1 MTTDTSPPS
10 LPKAIL
16 IWLNERVPAPIQVWG
31 IVLYFT
37 CAATASWGQSGTWS
51 FRGVDIL
58 GALAALSIFVLIRIA
73 DEHKDYEDDNQN
85 HPERPVQRGVIS
97 LAQLRG
103 LAFAIIGFQLVA
115 SAVADQGL
123 GRTFIAWLG
132 VMIWLGLMTK
142 EFFVHEWLKTK
153 LLIYAV
159 SHMLIMPIIGWWLLQ
174 FGIPQSSPALSSG
187 AWVMLALFLSGFE
200 GEIVRKTWG
209 PDEEMDG
216 VDSYSKI
223 FGARGSISVVM
234 ALHALVTA
242 TLIALLAKITAS
254 WGNAYTY
261 IMGAAGALAYAA
273 FLAYYR
279 QPTAKGRKLN
289 EMAVG
294 LTVLLGFFLVIIAIA
309 RS

>member
-1 MTTDTSPPS
+1 MTTESSRPP

-16 IWLNERVPAPIQVWG
+16 IWLSERVPAPIQVWG

-37 CAATASWGQSGTWS
+37 CAATAAWGQTGSWS

-73 DEHKDYEDDNQN
+73 DEHKDYEDDNLN
-85 HPERPVQRGVIS
+85 HPERPVQRGIIT
-97 LAQLRG
+97 LGQLRG
-103 LAFAIIGFQLVA
+103 LAVAIFGFQLLA
-115 SAVADQGL
+115 SVMADQGF
-123 GRTFIAWLG
+123 GRTVVAWLV

-142 EFFVHEWLKTK
+142 EFFVHEWLKTQ

-159 SHMLIMPIIGWWLLQ
+159 SHMLIMPMIGWWFLQ
-174 FGIPQSSPALSSG
+174 FGVPETTPSLISG
-187 AWVMLALFLSGFE
+187 GLVMLALFLSGFE

-209 PDEEMDG
+209 PDEEIDG

-223 FGARGSISVVM
+223 FGARGSIGVVM
-234 ALHALVTA
+234 ALHALVTGN
-242 TLIALLAKITAS
+242 LIFLLGKITES
-254 WGNAYTY
+254 WANAYTL
-261 IMGAAGALAYAA
+261 IMGFVGVAAYAS

-279 QPTAKGRKLN
+279 KPSAKGRKMN
-289 EMAVG
+289 EASVG
-294 LTVLLGFFLVIIAIA
+294 MTVLIGFILIIVAIA

>member
-1 MTTDTSPPS
+1 MTKASSPPA

-16 IWLNERVPAPIQVWG
+16 IWLNERVPVPIQVWG

-37 CAATASWGQSGTWS
+37 CAATASWGQIGTWS
-51 FRGVDIL
+51 FRSVDIL

-85 HPERPVQRGVIS
+85 HPERPVQRGIIT

-103 LAFAIIGFQLVA
+103 LAVGIIGFQLIA
-115 SAVADQGL
+115 SGIADQGI
-123 GRTFIAWLG
+123 GRTVLAWFGL
-132 VMIWLGLMTK
+132 MIWLGLMTK
-142 EFFVHEWLKTK
+142 EFFIHKWLKTQ

-159 SHMLIMPIIGWWLLQ
+159 SHMLIMPLIGWWLLQ
-174 FGIPQSSPALSSG
+174 FGVPQVTPALSSG
-187 AWVMLALFLSGFE
+187 AWIMLALFLSGFE

-223 FGARGSISVVM
+223 FGARGSICVAM
-234 ALHALVTA
+234 ALHALLTG
-242 TLIALLAKITAS
+242 TLVALLGKITGA
-254 WGNAYTY
+254 WINTYTLL
-261 IMGAAGALAYAA
+261 MTVAGGLAYAA
-273 FLAYYR
+273 FLAYFR
-279 QPTAKGRKLN
+279 KPSTKGRKLN
-289 EMAVG
+289 ELAVG
-294 LTVLLGFFLVIIAIA
+294 LTVLFGFFLIILAIA